1 MRWRPAGFTVLIKP
15 DYEKKTASGIIIA
28 QNDRQGVAAVDTGVI
43 VKIGPTAWKAYDNG
57 LPWAKVGDRVGY
69 AKHAGRIVEN
79 PDDPDD
85 KYVLVSD
92 GDIRLVM
99 EEDSVADDAN

>member
-1 MRWRPAGFTVLIKP
+1 MKMRWNPAGFTILIKP
-15 DYEKKTASGIIIA
+15 DYEKKTESGLVIVES
-28 QNDRQGVAAVDTGVI
+28 DRSGVAAVDTGVI

-69 AKHAGRIVEN
+69 AKHAGRLVPN
-79 PDDPDD
+79 PDDSDD
-85 KYVLVSD
+85 KYVLVAD

-99 EEDSVADDAN
+99 ETEETSND